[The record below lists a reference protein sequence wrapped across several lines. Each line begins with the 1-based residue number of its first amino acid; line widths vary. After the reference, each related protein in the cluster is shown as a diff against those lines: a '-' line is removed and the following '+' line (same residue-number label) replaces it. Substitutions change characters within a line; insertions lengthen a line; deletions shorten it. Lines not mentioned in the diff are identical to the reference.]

1 MVDDSAPDTQP
12 PPAPPKDPGLTEG
25 SDEWI
30 KVQEIKQRRREN
42 GAGIA
47 FATDKSIKSF
57 VLEITFKEQADD
69 ETSGDLP
76 NLSTF
81 IKILW
86 PSCSK
91 LQMEIVI

>member
-1 MVDDSAPDTQP
+1 MVDDTAPVTQQ
-12 PPAPPKDPGLTEG
+12 PPAPPKDPGPTEG

-30 KVQEIKQRRREN
+30 KVQEVKQRRREN

-47 FATDKSIKSF
+47 FATGKSIKTF

-76 NLSTF
+76 NLF
-81 IKILW
+81 NIHK
-86 PSCSK
+86 
-91 LQMEIVI
+91 